1 MIAERGREFFAYA
14 RVSTLDQFKYGYG
27 IDAQRTRME
36 EEVALRSW
44 TLRAHFTDAASGRSL
59 EDRPALIDALALLDA
74 GEADGLIVAKLDRL
88 SRSLKDFVSIVAR
101 ASENGWSVVVL
112 DPAVDTTTDGGRL
125 MANVMAAFGDFE
137 RQLIRARTR
146 EALAAAQAR
155 GVHVGRPYSIDR
167 ATVEIIECL
176 RDDGLTYKQIAA
188 ELDERLVPTSR
199 GGKRWYPSVIGKV
212 LGQERLRQESA
223 ATRAMR
229 HLRAK

>member
-1 MIAERGREFFAYA
+1 MTGGQEREFFAYA

-27 IDAQRTRME
+27 IDAQRARVE

-59 EDRPALIDALALLDA
+59 DDRPALVDALALLDA

-101 ASENGWSVVVL
+101 ASEYGWSVVVL

-155 GVHVGRPYSIDR
+155 GVHVGRPYSIDL
-167 ATVEIIECL
+167 ATVETIECL
-176 RDDGLTYKQIAA
+176 CDDG
-188 ELDERLVPTSR
+188 
-199 GGKRWYPSVIGKV
+199 
-212 LGQERLRQESA
+212 
-223 ATRAMR
+223 
-229 HLRAK
+229 